1 MCRDEHL
8 LLGLCAGRTA
18 CGLRL
23 GASETQ
29 CRSPS
34 ESLGLQEVGPLV
46 GGSGGG
52 SGGMAMMALEPSL
65 GPLRLSGVLAQSVS
79 FWILVPARV
88 FTDCGCQVHKY
99 TVLLEMLGW
108 LTRVSPTGT
117 WTLQADCGCEETRAN
132 YRALSS
138 AQGAQMGLSP
148 AWPLCQQACSRRV
161 AGRGLELSRRPF
173 KIL

>member
-8 LLGLCAGRTA
+8 LLGLCADRTA

-29 CRSPS
+29 YRSPS

-46 GGSGGG
+46 GGSGG
-52 SGGMAMMALEPSL
+52 MAMMGLEPSL

-79 FWILVPARV
+79 FWIFVPASV

-117 WTLQADCGCEETRAN
+117 GPFRLLADCGFEETRAD
-132 YRALSS
+132 YRAFSS

-148 AWPLCQQACSRRV
+148 AWSLCQQACSRRV
-161 AGRGLELSRRPF
+161 AGRGLELSIGPF